1 MSPDVIKAIMLS
13 VLILGITIFIL
24 KSLIKAAIV
33 IIVIVLLFRIGWV
46 YNSSDLKDKLLLD
59 KFINPEKMESIYSEY
74 DSYVDK
80 RKENEVI
87 DTEGIDNKI
96 REEMNKK
103 VNEYINK
110 KANGL
115 E

>member
-1 MSPDVIKAIMLS
+1 MSPDAIKAIMLS

-33 IIVIVLLFRIGWV
+33 TIVIVLLFRIGWV

-59 KFINPEKMESIYSEY
+59 KLINPEKMESIYSEY

>member
-1 MSPDVIKAIMLS
+1 MSPDAIKAIMLS